1 MPYFTTTLLQELSR
15 KDFDFDEL
23 FIKQIEAAMNQLWAN
38 ESRSFQF
45 IHPIVWTTTTWEQ
58 LQCEQVTQNI

>member
-38 ESRSFQF
+38 ESRSF
-45 IHPIVWTTTTWEQ
+45 
-58 LQCEQVTQNI
+58 